1 MTLNLKQKSS
11 IFVAAS
17 VALLL
22 LAYVV
27 LSRYYL
33 GESTGRRL
41 EERLQASQTAA
52 TRLDEFFARGTAKLD
67 IIGQL
72 PLLLNGLHAITR
84 KSLAKEIPPAQDTL
98 HYLVYKSDIFT
109 DGVYLLNDRGQI
121 IWSEPRDQNLTGT

>member
-1 MTLNLKQKSS
+1 GRAAGDISRGKRSQGDQLRFEKVAASMTLNLKQKSS

-41 EERLQASQTAA
+41 AERRQASQTAA
-52 TRLDEFFARGTAKLD
+52 TRLDEFFARGTARLD
-67 IIGQL
+67 IIAQL
-72 PLLLNGLHAITR
+72 PLLLNGLPAVTR
-84 KSLAKEIPPAQDTL
+84 NSPAKEI
-98 HYLVYKSDIFT
+98 
-109 DGVYLLNDRGQI
+109 
-121 IWSEPRDQNLTGT
+121 

>member
-1 MTLNLKQKSS
+1 MTLYLKQKSS

-33 GESTGRRL
+33 GESTGRQ
-41 EERLQASQTAA
+41 LQVRQQESETAA

-67 IIGQL
+67 VIAQL
-72 PLLLNGLHAITR
+72 PLLLNGLPAITR
-84 KSLAKEIPPAQDTL
+84 KTPGRATPPAQDTL
-98 HYLVYKSDIFT
+98 HYLV
-109 DGVYLLNDRGQI
+109 
-121 IWSEPRDQNLTGT
+121 